1 MKWYAKRH
9 KSQID
14 GVDDEDFKPLK
25 PGKNFKGKV
34 ANAKT
39 VAMPVLKKVG
49 NKVGQKAQ
57 AAGSVVKA
65 KAGSLKDKY

>member
-49 NKVGQKAQ
+49 NKVG
-57 AAGSVVKA
+57 
-65 KAGSLKDKY
+65 